1 MTDTQAPREDQPD
14 AEIPAMD
21 AGVLDREAEHL
32 QQRFPEVT
40 DVAGARA
47 ELQAAYDELAA
58 ETRHPN
64 MLTASALNLA
74 TQRLRERA
82 KQQGSVE
89 SRHPRVLFVC
99 HGNAG
104 RSQMAS
110 ALLVNRSEGRL
121 PARSAG
127 TAPASKVLPNA
138 LDAMAEIGI
147 PLHNAVPKSIDPDV
161 VEGVETVVVFTGADP
176 VEWPEG
182 LDVRH
187 WDVPSLTGMELPEVE
202 RVRDDLDLRV
212 RELLREFEGGGQT
225 APIDG

>member
-1 MTDTQAPREDQPD
+1 MTDTQDPRENPST
-14 AEIPAMD
+14 ETPAMD

-32 QQRFPEVT
+32 QQRYPEVT

-58 ETRHPN
+58 TTRHPN

-74 TQRLRERA
+74 TQRLREKA
-82 KQQGSVE
+82 KQQGSLE

-110 ALLVNRSEGRL
+110 ALLVNRSEGRI

-127 TAPASKVLPNA
+127 TAPASQVLPNA

-147 PLHNAVPKSIDPDV
+147 PLHNAVPKSIDRDV
-161 VEGVETVVVFTGADP
+161 VEDVETVVVFTGADP
-176 VEWPEG
+176 VQWPEH

-187 WDVPSLTGMELPEVE
+187 WEVPSLTGMELHEVE

-212 RELLREFEGGGQT
+212 RELIREFEGGGQT
-225 APIDG
+225 VPIDS

>member
-1 MTDTQAPREDQPD
+1 MTQTPENTPTARTDL
-14 AEIPAMD
+14 PAMD

-58 ETRHPN
+58 TSRHPN

-74 TQRLRERA
+74 TQRLREKA
-82 KQQGSVE
+82 KQQGSLE

-110 ALLVNRSEGRL
+110 ALLVNRSEGRI

-127 TAPASKVLPNA
+127 TAPASQVLPNA
-138 LDAMAEIGI
+138 LDAMTEIGI
-147 PLHNAVPKSIDPDV
+147 PLHNAVPKSIDKDV
-161 VEGVETVVVFTGADP
+161 VDDVETVVVFTGADP
-176 VEWPEG
+176 VEWPAD

-187 WDVPSLTGMELPEVE
+187 WEVPSLSGMELHEVE

-212 RELLREFEGGGQT
+212 RELIREFEGGGQT
-225 APIDG
+225 VPIDS

>member
-1 MTDTQAPREDQPD
+1 MSHTPD
-14 AEIPAMD
+14 PHATPTPEMPSMD
-21 AGVLDREAEHL
+21 AGVLDREAETL

-40 DVAGARA
+40 DLAGARA
-47 ELQAAYDELAA
+47 ELQSAYDELAA
-58 ETRHPN
+58 TTRHPN

-74 TQRLRERA
+74 TQRLREKA
-82 KQQGSVE
+82 KRQGSVE

-110 ALLVNRSEGRL
+110 ALLVNRSEGRIL
-121 PARSAG
+121 ARSAG
-127 TAPASKVLPNA
+127 TAPASRVLPHA

-147 PLHNAVPKSIDPDV
+147 PLHHAVPKSIDADV
-161 VEGVETVVVFTGADP
+161 VQTAETVVVFTGADP
-176 VEWPEG
+176 VEWPEH

-187 WDVPSLTGMELPEVE
+187 WDVPSLSGMDLPEVQ

-212 RELLREFEGGGQT
+212 RQLVREIEGGGRT
-225 APIDG
+225 EPLDG